1 MVKGGTMQTC
11 RQLARVNE
19 VNVLY
24 AVSIIGEQRLE
35 LRMTFSVLLLA
46 FKVKVTDTRGI
57 CNSSNM
63 AADHVT
69 MMAWCVFECLDTTRW
84 ELRSDVT

>member
-1 MVKGGTMQTC
+1 
-11 RQLARVNE
+11 
-19 VNVLY
+19 
-24 AVSIIGEQRLE
+24 
-35 LRMTFSVLLLA
+35 MTFSVLLLA

-69 MMAWCVFECLDTTRW
+69 LMACFWMSRHD
-84 ELRSDVT
+84 